1 MLATLSS
8 QVSVAQWLQ
17 KALDGEVAEWSRQQE
32 PNTDP
37 SGFYHSPMP
46 AIVMQVGGK
55 YPRQVGSSH
64 NEREVGRSRGF
75 LKAAPPCLQILA
87 ENIQVTSLI
96 SDSLHRRVQDRA
108 LSELGVFLRRFAKQG
123 PIHNPWQP
131 KGSE

>member
-1 MLATLSS
+1 MLAILSS

-55 YPRQVGSSH
+55 YTRQVGSSH

-75 LKAAPPCLQILA
+75 LKAAPPCL
-87 ENIQVTSLI
+87 
-96 SDSLHRRVQDRA
+96 
-108 LSELGVFLRRFAKQG
+108 
-123 PIHNPWQP
+123 
-131 KGSE
+131 